1 MSDMFE
7 FFLSIKHFLDQ
18 MNILFAVGLILLI
31 GFLGSRI
38 AHRFRLPTVSG
49 YILVGLIIG
58 PSVLKLIPGEM
69 VSALTP
75 VTNVALSLIALSIG
89 SRLGIGGLRK
99 LGKSIGYIASSAAM
113 GAFLAV
119 FILVGVLSFLWPE
132 LAGLPSRSEANF
144 FINLITMALLLGA
157 ISSAT
162 APAAT
167 VSVLNQYRCR
177 GPLTSTLLAVV
188 AIDDAIAVI
197 IFGVV
202 WTVCNVLMKSMG
214 EISWF
219 LMIIRPFWEIIAS
232 VSLGL
237 VMGVGLHFLARRMR
251 ERNEFLIVT
260 LGAAMI
266 TTGLAMML
274 HLSFLLA
281 NMAAGFIL
289 INMARRNYRLFT
301 SINMVEVP
309 IYVTFFVIAGA
320 NLHLGTLLKVGI
332 LGIVYILA
340 RIGGKIYGAKWG
352 ALKAGADETVRKYLG
367 LGLIPQ
373 AGVAIGLVL
382 LVQQS
387 PAFASF
393 KAAVTSIVLA
403 GVAVSEL
410 IGPLLTKVAI
420 TRAGETHPRQGGAT

>member
-1 MSDMFE
+1 
-7 FFLSIKHFLDQ
+7 
-18 MNILFAVGLILLI
+18 
-31 GFLGSRI
+31 
-38 AHRFRLPTVSG
+38 
-49 YILVGLIIG
+49 
-58 PSVLKLIPGEM
+58 
-69 VSALTP
+69 
-75 VTNVALSLIALSIG
+75 
-89 SRLGIGGLRK
+89 
-99 LGKSIGYIASSAAM
+99 
-113 GAFLAV
+113 
-119 FILVGVLSFLWPE
+119 
-132 LAGLPSRSEANF
+132 
-144 FINLITMALLLGA
+144 MA
-157 ISSAT
+157 
-162 APAAT
+162 
-167 VSVLNQYRCR
+167 VLNEYRSR

-202 WTVCNVLMKSMG
+202 FTVCNILMKG
-214 EISWF
+214 LGQISWF

-237 VMGVGLHFLARRMR
+237 AVGVGLHFLARKMR
-251 ERNEFLIVT
+251 ERNELLIVT

-266 TTGLAMML
+266 TTGLAVML

-289 INMARRNYRLFT
+289 INMARRNSRLFT

-320 NLHLGTLLKVGI
+320 NLHLGILLKVGI

-340 RIGGKIYGAKWG
+340 RIGGKIYGARFG
-352 ALKAGADETVRKYLG
+352 ALKAGADETVQKYLG

-387 PAFASF
+387 PAFVPF
-393 KAAVTSIVLA
+393 KAALTSIVLA

-410 IGPLLTKVAI
+410 IGPSLTKLAI
-420 TRAGETHPRQGGAT
+420 TRAGEAHPR